1 MLIADFVLMLHVMVV
16 VFNVGGLL
24 AILIGAALGWSWVR
38 NRLFRITHVAM
49 MSFVTV
55 ETILGAS
62 CPLTVL
68 EDWLRGVAGQQ
79 SFMQRWAGS
88 LIYWHAPPWVF
99 TILYLLVTLLIVIA
113 WKIVP
118 PRPSTAEVP
127 PA

>member
-1 MLIADFVLMLHVMVV
+1 MLADLAFMLHVMVV

-24 AILIGAALGWSWVR
+24 TILIGAPLGWSWVR
-38 NRLFRITHVAM
+38 NRRFRIAHAAF

-55 ETILGAS
+55 ETVLGLS

-79 SFMQRWAGS
+79 SFVQRWAGA
-88 LIYWHAPPWVF
+88 LIYWDAPPWVF
-99 TILYLLVTLLIVIA
+99 TILYLLVTLLVVVA

-118 PRPSTAEVP
+118 PLPSTREVP

>member
-1 MLIADFVLMLHVMVV
+1 MSIADFILMLHVMVV

-24 AILIGAALGWSWVR
+24 AILMGAPLGWSWVR
-38 NRLFRITHVAM
+38 NRQFRITHAAM

-55 ETILGAS
+55 EAILGVS

-79 SFMQRWAGS
+79 SFVRRWAGS
-88 LIYWHAPPWVF
+88 LIYWDAPPWVF
-99 TILYLLVTLLIVIA
+99 TILYLLVTLLIVVA

-118 PRPSTAEVP
+118 PRPSSREVTP
-127 PA
+127 Q